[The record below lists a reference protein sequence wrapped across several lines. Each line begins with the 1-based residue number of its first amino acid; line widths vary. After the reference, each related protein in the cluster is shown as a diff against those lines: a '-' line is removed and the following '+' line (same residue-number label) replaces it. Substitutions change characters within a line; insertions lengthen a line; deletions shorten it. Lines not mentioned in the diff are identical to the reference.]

1 MTTTNTELNTA
12 ATATET
18 TATEAKKPMTKI
30 EKLTA
35 RVTLLTKR
43 IADDTAELP
52 KVQAELAAQEQIA
65 NVKEGSVIV
74 VKQGRADTVREV
86 EAVVKATRD
95 GEGVRQFKV
104 EIGEGFDAEIVV
116 VQDYQVI
123 EVKSL

>member
-12 ATATET
+12 ATTTET
-18 TATEAKKPMTKI
+18 TAAEAKKPMTKI

-35 RVTLLTKR
+35 RVALLTKR
-43 IADDTAELP
+43 IADDSAELP

>member
-1 MTTTNTELNTA
+1 MTTTNAELNTT
-12 ATATET
+12 ATTET

-35 RVTLLTKR
+35 RVALLTKR
-43 IADDTAELP
+43 ISDDTAELP

>member
-1 MTTTNTELNTA
+1 MTTINTELNTT
-12 ATATET
+12 ATTET

-86 EAVVKATRD
+86 AAVVKATRD